1 MLPFIAG
8 AVVGAITV
16 VAVQKRKTIVE
27 KITGATND
35 AKESI
40 VETSKEVK
48 SKIHEMTA
56 EDESQKDEI
65 KKENITKDSND

>member
-8 AVVGAITV
+8 AVVGIVGV

-27 KITGATND
+27 KITSATKD

-56 EDESQKDEI
+56 KDEASSNTVE
-65 KKENITKDSND
+65 KENSIKESK